1 MGGKRR
7 SPCGTSTFSRRS
19 KRRGRKAG
27 GGGRGWAGVGG
38 GGRVWA
44 GVGGG
49 GRRAGSGALAPPPPT
64 PTPSTPTHP
73 HTPTN
78 PPPTPAA
85 TQAKADLGWEPKFGL
100 VDGLADSYAKDFGR
114 GGFRKA
120 ADFETD
126 DLILAKAGKAVAAVA
141 A

>member
-27 GGGRGWAGVGG
+27 GGGRGWAGGG
-38 GGRVWA
+38 GG
-44 GVGGG
+44 GGG
-49 GRRAGSGALAPPPPT
+49 GARRAGRGARAPPPPT